1 MRDSRESGDYMTCV
15 LLLTALSACALAQT
29 VSPRPGFSV
38 FSATSFTS
46 QPDLTPYGL
55 KRITVV
61 HPDLTADV
69 NNETSL
75 AERSRLST
83 LAQLANESTGLLVI
97 DIEEWPLV
105 GNPSTVAETVKKYRT
120 ALQLFKTP
128 APTLKVGLYSV
139 LPIRDY
145 WNSLQE
151 KNSRNY
157 IAWQKEN
164 DRLAS
169 IAQLAD
175 VLFPSIYTFYE
186 DRIGWQKYAIAQI
199 QEARRYAGGKPVYVF
214 LWPQYHVS
222 NKDLANVFLPGDYW
236 RMELET
242 ARQYADGV
250 VIWCCSNR
258 QTWNEK
264 APWWL
269 ETLGFLREVGPS
281 QQ

>member
-1 MRDSRESGDYMTCV
+1 MRDFRELGNYMTCV

-29 VSPRPGFSV
+29 VSPRSGFSV
-38 FSATSFTS
+38 FSATSFTN

-75 AERSRLST
+75 AERGRLST

-105 GNPSTVAETVKKYRT
+105 GNPATVAETVSKYRT
-120 ALQLFKTP
+120 VLQLFKTP
-128 APTLKVGLYSV
+128 APALKVGLYSV

-145 WNSLQE
+145 WNSLQQ
-151 KNSRNY
+151 KDSRNY

-186 DRIGWQKYAIAQI
+186 DRIGWQKYAIAQT

-214 LWPQYHVS
+214 LWPHIMCPTKISPTSFYRAITGAWNS
-222 NKDLANVFLPGDYW
+222 TLPGNMLMVSSSGAVRIGRPGMRRPHGGWKLLD
-236 RMELET
+236 L
-242 ARQYADGV
+242 
-250 VIWCCSNR
+250 
-258 QTWNEK
+258 
-264 APWWL
+264 
-269 ETLGFLREVGPS
+269 
-281 QQ
+281 